1 MGHSLA
7 RHSVESLFHMS
18 SLYFYTAA
26 FLLGDVFI
34 IPQLKAMY
42 DNRKRFDIEMISIIY
57 STVCEYE
64 ADRIGMYLM
73 KRAGYS
79 TEGYIN
85 TISSLPSTSGI
96 RINKTVASFF
106 LTHPEPVN
114 RREALEA
121 SLPQLEEEFKTKY
134 TIEQTTAAQKMSYF
148 MSSVQTTWAWLLSAF
163 C

>member
-7 RHSVESLFHMS
+7 HHSVETLFHMS

-26 FLLGDVFI
+26 LLLGDVFI
-34 IPQLKAMY
+34 IPQLKSMY
-42 DNRKRFDIEMISIIY
+42 DNRKRFDIGIINIIY
-57 STVCEYE
+57 STACEYE

-79 TEGYIN
+79 TEGYID
-85 TISSLPSTSGI
+85 TISSLPSILGTTV
-96 RINKTVASFF
+96 NKTLASFF

-121 SLPQLEEEFKTKY
+121 HLPQLEEEFKTKY
-134 TIEQTTAAQKMSYF
+134 TVEQTTTTQKMNYF
-148 MSSVQTTWAWLLSAF
+148 MNSVQTTWAWLLSAF

>member
-85 TISSLPSTSGI
+85 TISSLPSISGI

-121 SLPQLEEEFKTKY
+121 SLPQLEEEFKIY
-134 TIEQTTAAQKMSYF
+134 N
-148 MSSVQTTWAWLLSAF
+148 
-163 C
+163 